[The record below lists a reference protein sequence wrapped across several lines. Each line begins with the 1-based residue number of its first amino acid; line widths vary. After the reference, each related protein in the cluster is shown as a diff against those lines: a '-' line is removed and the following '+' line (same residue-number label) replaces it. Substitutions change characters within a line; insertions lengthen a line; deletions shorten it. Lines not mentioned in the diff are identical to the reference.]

1 MCQATS
7 SWFFRLDS
15 RLRGKDG
22 LGCTSDYKSAFSLG
36 VSFELSHGVKQ
47 ELKSSRHER
56 ANANAAHFSDPD
68 AGDSL
73 TWQATAADEAIATAS
88 MAGSIVTISA
98 VSAGST
104 TVTITASDTGGLT
117 ATQAL
122 TVDTLLLCPAPTA
135 PLNGAV
141 VTTGTAVGDAAT
153 YSCPVSFTLVGS
165 ASAICTAAADG
176 LTAHFTP
183 AAPECKSAPGLIALS
198 ISSGELSPEF
208 AFERENYAVSV
219 VRQVAHLTVTPTMS
233 DGGARI
239 MVAGTPVASGT
250 ASNEMPLAFGEN
262 RIEIEVMAAN
272 NSPGKLYTLTVMRA
286 DGAPQTEK
294 LNKQI
299 LPRVFSTLAD
309 VGNRLIADRLSAR
322 TGTASTTGSPQE
334 GSEPTSGLNMMQQLE
349 QWLSSDAAELE
360 LSRRLQNLDTFELRD
375 LIDGL
380 SFDADGEQIGM
391 AGVALHGIG
400 NYSHLSGDEDGL
412 NWDGDLYSGYIG
424 LDKRLHNNLL
434 AGVLLSYAKG
444 EFEYTDTAIEG
455 EGEYSLNISSAHP
468 YLGWSLSDDLELWAR
483 VGYGLG
489 EVELTDSNGQR
500 SSDLTVGSA
509 SVGAN
514 GRLYASDTLIAGGH
528 SELRLRGD
536 ASVSQVDF
544 DRSSAGFKDVSSH
557 RARLILEASYT
568 RSIESGSLRSGLEL
582 GVRQDGGDGQDG
594 QGLELGGSVEWSHQ
608 HGLTLSGQGRL
619 LTLADYD
626 EWGLSGA
633 LRLVPGQGGRGL
645 SFNLSPSYGR
655 DSSGIEQ
662 LWQQGASAVSSTE
675 QTAQLRIDSE
685 VGYGLWLLGG
695 TVRPYLG
702 ASLQEGGSRAQRLG
716 ISFELSRGVKLE
728 LKSSRHER
736 ANANADHRIELQWK
750 WSW

>member
-1 MCQATS
+1 
-7 SWFFRLDS
+7 
-15 RLRGKDG
+15 
-22 LGCTSDYKSAFSLG
+22 
-36 VSFELSHGVKQ
+36 
-47 ELKSSRHER
+47 
-56 ANANAAHFSDPD
+56 
-68 AGDSL
+68 
-73 TWQATAADEAIATAS
+73 
-88 MAGSIVTISA
+88 
-98 VSAGST
+98 
-104 TVTITASDTGGLT
+104 
-117 ATQAL
+117 
-122 TVDTLLLCPAPTA
+122 
-135 PLNGAV
+135 
-141 VTTGTAVGDAAT
+141 
-153 YSCPVSFTLVGS
+153 
-165 ASAICTAAADG
+165 
-176 LTAHFTP
+176 
-183 AAPECKSAPGLIALS
+183 
-198 ISSGELSPEF
+198 
-208 AFERENYAVSV
+208 
-219 VRQVAHLTVTPTMS
+219 
-233 DGGARI
+233 
-239 MVAGTPVASGT
+239 
-250 ASNEMPLAFGEN
+250 
-262 RIEIEVMAAN
+262 
-272 NSPGKLYTLTVMRA
+272 
-286 DGAPQTEK
+286 
-294 LNKQI
+294 
-299 LPRVFSTLAD
+299 
-309 VGNRLIADRLSAR
+309 
-322 TGTASTTGSPQE
+322 
-334 GSEPTSGLNMMQQLE
+334 MMQQLE

-360 LSRRLQNLDTFELRD
+360 LSRRLQSLDTFELRD

-391 AGVALHGIG
+391 TGVALHGIG

-544 DRSSAGFKDVSSH
+544 DLSSAGFKDVSSH
-557 RARLILEASYT
+557 RARLILEASHT

-662 LWQQGASAVSSTE
+662 LWQQGASAASSTE

-736 ANANADHRIELQWK
+736 ANTNADHRIELQWQ

>member
-47 ELKSSRHER
+47 KLKSSRHER

-73 TWQATAADEAIATAS
+73 TWQATATDEAIATAS
-88 MAGSIVTISA
+88 MASSIVTISA

-135 PLNGAV
+135 PPNGAV

-153 YSCPVSFTLVGS
+153 YSCPVSFILVGS

-183 AAPECKSAPGLIALS
+183 AAPECESAPGLIALS

-233 DGGARI
+233 DGGTRI

-250 ASNEMPLAFGEN
+250 ASNAMPLAFGEN

-309 VGNRLIADRLSAR
+309 VGNRLIAERLSAR
-322 TGTASTTGSPQE
+322 TGTASTTGNPQE
-334 GSEPTSGLNMMQQLE
+334 GEPSSSLNMMQQLE

-360 LSRRLQNLDTFELRD
+360 LSRRLQSLDTFELRD

-380 SFDADGEQIGM
+380 SFDADGEQVGM
-391 AGVALHGIG
+391 TGTALHGIG

-424 LDKRLHNNLL
+424 LDKRLRNNLL

-444 EFEYTDTAIEG
+444 EFEYTDTALEG

-468 YLGWSLSDDLELWAR
+468 YLGWSLSDDLELWVR
-483 VGYGLG
+483 VGYGAG
-489 EVELTDSNGQR
+489 KVELTDSNGQR

-557 RARLILEASYT
+557 RVRLILEASHT

-633 LRLVPGQGGRGL
+633 LRLAPGQGGRGL

-716 ISFELSRGVKLE
+716 ISFELSHGVKLE

-736 ANANADHRIELQWK
+736 ANANADHRIELQWH